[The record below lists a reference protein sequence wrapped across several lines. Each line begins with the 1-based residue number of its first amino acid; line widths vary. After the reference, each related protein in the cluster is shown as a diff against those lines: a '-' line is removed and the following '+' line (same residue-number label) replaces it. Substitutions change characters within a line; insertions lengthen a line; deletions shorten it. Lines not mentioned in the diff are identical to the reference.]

1 MKKALFIIALSFLFV
16 MCKSTKT
23 TTTSTSAITEAKPTK
38 ENFIYSDGFKAATPA
53 QTAALLK
60 SLDATAANYSVLVL
74 TKNFHGEE
82 VVVTNGSKQVYK
94 GYALSNGGSGIAEK
108 IRIDNTADTKIYDSY
123 SKKEIVIESSDAK
136 KYKFVHVAKDTS
148 KKVPFVVVCSNKVK
162 ALE

>member
-1 MKKALFIIALSFLFV
+1 MKKALLIIVLSFLFV

-23 TTTSTSAITEAKPTK
+23 TTINTTTAEKPTK

-60 SLDATAANYSVLVL
+60 DLGATADNYAVLVL
-74 TKNFHGEE
+74 TKNFNGAE

-94 GYALSNGGSGIAEK
+94 GYALTNRGNGIAEK
-108 IRIDNTADTKIYDSY
+108 IRIDNTLDTKIYDSY
-123 SKKEIVIESSDAK
+123 SKKEITIESSDAK
-136 KYKFVHVAKDTS
+136 KYKFAHVAKDNS
-148 KKVPFVVVCSNKVK
+148 KKVPFVVVYSNKVK